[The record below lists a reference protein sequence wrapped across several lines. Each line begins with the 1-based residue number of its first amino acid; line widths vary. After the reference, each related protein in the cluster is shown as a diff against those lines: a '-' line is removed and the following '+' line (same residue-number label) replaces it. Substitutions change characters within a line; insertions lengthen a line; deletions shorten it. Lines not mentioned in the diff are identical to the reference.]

1 MFTEVSKSTKQ
12 HADMNSGNLWPLNKH
27 LPWHGPEHGLTAQLY
42 LKFLLLSRIFTD
54 LILHNYRSNQSAH
67 MTRFRTDLCHQYGIF
82 GGKSQTLFS
91 RNATRAG
98 SKEGR
103 LFSQAISD
111 QATEDTL
118 KAEFR
123 SHFRYRCWTS
133 NVLLLHNSL
142 DYLTITWWRQQN
154 RGFFWDEPTRDRPIN
169 RDPRNGDRSL
179 QLFLLHI
186 LPLCN
191 VQCMATLEYLC
202 FPNNA
207 GLRFSFNCLK

>member
-1 MFTEVSKSTKQ
+1 MT
-12 HADMNSGNLWPLNKH
+12 ARNLFSLLGFPL
-27 LPWHGPEHGLTAQLY
+27 LRY
-42 LKFLLLSRIFTD
+42 LLLVTS
-54 LILHNYRSNQSAH
+54 L
-67 MTRFRTDLCHQYGIF
+67 LCLV
-82 GGKSQTLFS
+82 TPLDTA
-91 RNATRAG
+91 RNASWVNITLQFTRA
-98 SKEGR
+98 
-103 LFSQAISD
+103 LSD
-111 QATEDTL
+111 QRTEDTL

-169 RDPRNGDRSL
+169 RDPRNGDRCL

-191 VQCMATLEYLC
+191 VQCIATLEYLC